1 MKGRLLFVALVI
13 AALLLPLM
21 ASAPAQECID
31 TLGHGGSGEG
41 KLRGPEDS
49 GETHIY
55 CLKAEPGSWL
65 TVELTIRHE
74 KYFSSRIIS
83 GISSPSGGFLLYR
96 DEILPQ
102 WGVKVYRY
110 SWYATAGETE
120 LRLVLTS
127 VAARKA
133 PSVVN
138 YSFTVSQQPAK
149 DASLVQLRRGSGTDT
164 ISINVGD
171 APSDP
176 FAEGLPEL
184 PALKQGETLTLTGY
198 LSASVAKETER
209 GAELYGG
216 RDSSDVYA
224 LNLEGVEA
232 NARLNITVKPPREAS
247 LLLILR
253 DEDGA
258 TLTSAAS
265 RKPGEEARIAT
276 IINKPLEAGRFFVE
290 VQLLR
295 SNTPQT
301 DYTLEILL
309 SEPPKKEQP
318 VEVRPPFPEAQAR
331 TLVIGFSA
339 AVIAATIA
347 SVVIGWFRRKSYR
360 PYPYYW

>member
-1 MKGRLLFVALVI
+1 MNGRLLLIALVI
-13 AALLLPLM
+13 GALLLMPT
-21 ASAPAQECID
+21 APAQECIE
-31 TLGHGGSGEG
+31 TLGDGSSKQGE
-41 KLRGPEDS
+41 LRGPENS
-49 GETHIY
+49 GETHVY
-55 CLKAEPGSWL
+55 CIRAEPGSWL
-65 TVELTIRHE
+65 TVELTMTHKE
-74 KYFSSRIIS
+74 FLSSRIITGLS
-83 GISSPSGGFLLYR
+83 IQGGGFLLYR
-96 DEILPQ
+96 DEVLPK
-102 WGVKVYRY
+102 GGEKVYRY
-110 SWYATAGETE
+110 SWYSTAGETE
-120 LRLVLTS
+120 FRLVLTS
-127 VAARKA
+127 VAARLA
-133 PSVVN
+133 PSVVG
-138 YSFTVSQQPAK
+138 YSFTISQQPAK

-216 RDSSDVYA
+216 RDTSDIYA
-224 LNLEGVEA
+224 LSLEGVEA
-232 NARLNITVKPPREAS
+232 NARLNITVKPPRDAS
-247 LLLILR
+247 LLLILKA
-253 DEDGA
+253 EDGA

-265 RKPGEEARIAT
+265 RRPGEEARIAT

>member
-1 MKGRLLFVALVI
+1 LNGRLLLIALVI
-13 AALLLPLM
+13 GALLLMPT
-21 ASAPAQECID
+21 APAQECIE
-31 TLGHGGSGEG
+31 TLGDGSSKQGE
-41 KLRGPEDS
+41 LRGPENS
-49 GETHIY
+49 GETHVY
-55 CLKAEPGSWL
+55 CIRAEPGSWL
-65 TVELTIRHE
+65 TVELTMTHKE
-74 KYFSSRIIS
+74 FLSSRIITGLS
-83 GISSPSGGFLLYR
+83 IQGGGFLLYR
-96 DEILPQ
+96 DEVLPK
-102 WGVKVYRY
+102 GGERVYRY

-120 LRLVLTS
+120 FRLVLTS
-127 VAARKA
+127 VAARLA
-133 PSVVN
+133 PSVVS
-138 YSFTVSQQPAK
+138 YSFTISQQPAK

-216 RDSSDVYA
+216 RDTSDIYA
-224 LNLEGVEA
+224 LSLEGVEA
-232 NARLNITVKPPREAS
+232 NARLNITVKPTREAS

-309 SEPPKKEQP
+309 SEPPKAEQP

>member
-1 MKGRLLFVALVI
+1 LNTRLLLAALVV
-13 AALLLPLM
+13 ASLLLPPT
-21 ASAPAQECID
+21 APAQECAE
-31 TLGHGGSGEG
+31 TLGAGSSKQGE
-41 KLRGPEDS
+41 LRGPENS
-49 GETHIY
+49 GETHVY
-55 CLKAEPGSWL
+55 CIRAEPGSWL
-65 TVELTIRHE
+65 TVELTMTHKE
-74 KYFSSRIIS
+74 FLSSRIIT
-83 GISSPSGGFLLYR
+83 GLASPGGGFLLYR
-96 DEILPQ
+96 DEVLPK
-102 WGVKVYRY
+102 GGEKVYRY
-110 SWYATAGETE
+110 SWYATSGETE
-120 LRLVLTS
+120 FRLVLTS
-127 VAARKA
+127 VAARLA
-133 PSVVN
+133 PSVVG
-138 YSFTVSQQPAK
+138 YSFTISQQPAK
-149 DASLVQLRRGSGTDT
+149 DASLVQVRRDSGLESFSLN
-164 ISINVGD
+164 IGD

-184 PALKQGETLTLTGY
+184 PALKVGSSLTLTGS
-198 LSASVAKETER
+198 LSASLAKETEK

-216 RDSSDVYA
+216 RDTSDVYA
-224 LNLEGVEA
+224 LNLEDVEA
-232 NARLNITVKPPREAS
+232 NSRLNITVKPPRDAS
-247 LLLILR
+247 LLLILKA
-253 DEDGA
+253 EDGA

-276 IINKPLEAGRFFVE
+276 IVNKPLKAGRFFVE